1 MDFELI
7 RIPQPFFKPTNS
19 VRIGDAIL
27 DTGHMSDASTKVLRE
42 QLESGKLKGIRE
54 IIITHPH
61 VDHIG
66 GSEALAEAAE
76 KPHTVFKGG
85 DKIIRNFVGYL
96 LEVRKE
102 QLELFSRLFSLG
114 SKDVPSKFL
123 DSFLDSYFPINQHYR
138 DVNIWRVVEE
148 GEEIRIG
155 KVTLTVI
162 HTPGHEANHMA
173 LYHKPSGTLFSG
185 DLIADNAQFAY
196 APLTSSVRDYENS
209 LRKVLRL
216 KPRLIVPSHGG
227 PIENPTEHLNKCLEN
242 VQRTKGRILNTLME
256 RGEITHFQLVESLFN
271 AADPMRVGFLAAVVL
286 SYLDY
291 LEEEGKVMV
300 RRNHE
305 TMVSLR

>member
-19 VRIGDAIL
+19 IRIGDAIL
-27 DTGHMSDASTKVLRE
+27 DTGHMSDVSTKVLRE
-42 QLESGKLKGIRE
+42 QLESGKLKGTRE

-66 GSEALAEAAE
+66 GSEALAEVAE

-85 DKIIRNFVGYL
+85 DKIIRDFVGYM

-102 QLELFSRLFSLG
+102 QLELFSLG
-114 SKDVPSKFL
+114 SKDAIRE
-123 DSFLDSYFPINQHYR
+123 FLDSYFPVNQHYR
-138 DVNIWRVVEE
+138 DVNISRVVEE
-148 GEEIRIG
+148 GEEIRVG

-185 DLIADNAQFAY
+185 DLIMDNAQFMY

-216 KPRLIVPSHGG
+216 KPSLIVPSHGG

-242 VQRTKGRILNTLME
+242 VQRTKGRILNTLLE
-256 RGEITHFQLVESLFN
+256 RGEITHFQLVENLFN
-271 AADPMRVGFLAAVVL
+271 AADPMGVGFLAAVVL

-291 LEEEGKVMV
+291 LEEEGKVVV
-300 RRNHE
+300 RRNDE
-305 TMVSLR
+305 TTVSLR

>member
-1 MDFELI
+1 LDFDLI

-27 DTGHMSDASTKVLRE
+27 DTGHMSDVSTKVLRE
-42 QLESGKLKGIRE
+42 QLESGKLKGTRE
-54 IIITHPH
+54 IIITHSH

-66 GSEALAEAAE
+66 GSEALAEVAE

-85 DKIIRNFVGYL
+85 DKIIRDFVGYM

-102 QLELFSRLFSLG
+102 QLELFSLG
-114 SKDVPSKFL
+114 SKDAIRE
-123 DSFLDSYFPINQHYR
+123 FLDSYFPVNQHYR
-138 DVNIWRVVEE
+138 DVNISRVVEE
-148 GEEIRIG
+148 GEEIRMG
-155 KVTLTVI
+155 KITLRVI

-173 LYHKPSGTLFSG
+173 LYHKASGTLFSG
-185 DLIADNAQFAY
+185 DLIMDNAQFMY

-242 VQRTKGRILNTLME
+242 VQRTKGRILNTLLE

-271 AADPMRVGFLAAVVL
+271 AADPMGVGFLAAVVL

-291 LEEEGKVMV
+291 LEEEGKVVV
-300 RRNHE
+300 RRNDE
-305 TMVSLR
+305 TTVSLR

>member
-1 MDFELI
+1 LDFDLI

-42 QLESGKLKGIRE
+42 QLESGKLKGTRE

-66 GSEALAEAAE
+66 GSEALAEVAE

-85 DKIIRNFVGYL
+85 DKIIRDFVGYM

-102 QLELFSRLFSLG
+102 QLELFSSG
-114 SKDVPSKFL
+114 SKDAIRG
-123 DSFLDSYFPINQHYR
+123 FLDSYFPVNQHYR
-138 DVNIWRVVEE
+138 DVNISRVVEE
-148 GEEIRIG
+148 GEEIRMG
-155 KVTLTVI
+155 KVTLRVI

-185 DLIADNAQFAY
+185 DLIMDNAQFMY
-196 APLTSSVRDYENS
+196 APLTSSVKDYENS
-209 LRKVLRL
+209 LRKVLHL

-242 VQRTKGRILNTLME
+242 VQRTKGRILNTLLE

-271 AADPMRVGFLAAVVL
+271 AADPMGVGFLAAVVL

-291 LEEEGKVMV
+291 LEEEGKVVV
-300 RRNHE
+300 RRNDE
-305 TMVSLR
+305 TTVSLR

>member
-1 MDFELI
+1 MYLDFELI

-19 VRIGDAIL
+19 IRIGDAIL
-27 DTGHMSDASTKVLRE
+27 DTGHMSNASTEVLRE
-42 QLESGKLKGIRE
+42 QLESGKLKGTRE

-66 GSEALAEAAE
+66 GSEALAQIAE

-85 DKIIRNFVGYL
+85 DKIIRDFVGYL

-102 QLELFSRLFSLG
+102 QLKLLSLG
-114 SKDVPSKFL
+114 NTDVL
-123 DSFLDSYFPINQHYR
+123 REFLDSYFPVNQHYR
-138 DVNIWRVVEE
+138 DVNICRVVEE
-148 GEEIRIG
+148 GEEIRMG
-155 KVTLTVI
+155 KVTLKVI

-185 DLIADNAQFAY
+185 DLIMDNAQFMY

-216 KPRLIVPSHGG
+216 KPRLIVPSHGE

-242 VQRTKGRILNTLME
+242 VQRIKGRILNTLME

-271 AADPMRVGFLAAVVL
+271 AADPMGVGFLAAVVL

-291 LEEEGKVMV
+291 LEEEGKVVV
-300 RRNHE
+300 RRNDE
-305 TMVSLR
+305 TTVSLR

>member
-1 MDFELI
+1 LDFELI
-7 RIPQPFFKPTNS
+7 PIPQPFFKPTNS
-19 VRIGDAIL
+19 IRIGDAIL
-27 DTGHMSDASTKVLRE
+27 DTGHMSDVSTKVLRE
-42 QLESGKLKGIRE
+42 QLESGKLKGTRE

-66 GSEALAEAAE
+66 GSEALAEVAE

-85 DKIIRNFVGYL
+85 DKIIRDFVGYM

-102 QLELFSRLFSLG
+102 QLELFSLG
-114 SKDVPSKFL
+114 SKDAIRE
-123 DSFLDSYFPINQHYR
+123 FLDSYFPVNQHYR
-138 DVNIWRVVEE
+138 DVNISRVVEE
-148 GEEIRIG
+148 GEEIRVG

-185 DLIADNAQFAY
+185 DLIMDNAQFMY

-216 KPRLIVPSHGG
+216 KPRLIVPSHGE

-271 AADPMRVGFLAAVVL
+271 TADPMGVGFFAAVVL

-291 LEEEGKVMV
+291 LEEEGKVVV
-300 RRNHE
+300 RRNDE
-305 TMVSLR
+305 TTVSPR